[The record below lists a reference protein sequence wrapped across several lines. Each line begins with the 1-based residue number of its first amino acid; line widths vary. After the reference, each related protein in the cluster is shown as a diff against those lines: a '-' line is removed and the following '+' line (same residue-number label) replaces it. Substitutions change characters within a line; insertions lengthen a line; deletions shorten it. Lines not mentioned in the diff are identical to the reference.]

1 MFFHIIRGISAT
13 DRIFAVIRDLAGSNK
28 TVKIA
33 DVIERCV
40 DKGFKPDQ
48 VDACI
53 EEYENLNVWQVNQ
66 VRTKLTFM

>member
-1 MFFHIIRGISAT
+1 MKHVLCRGISAT
-13 DRIFAVIRDLAGSNK
+13 DRIFAIVRDLAGSST

-48 VDACI
+48 VTSSFCKAI
-53 EEYENLNVWQVNQ
+53 IL
-66 VRTKLTFM
+66 

>member
-1 MFFHIIRGISAT
+1 M
-13 DRIFAVIRDLAGSNK
+13 RDLAGSNQ

-48 VDACI
+48 VS
-53 EEYENLNVWQVNQ
+53 YEPLAFSVSHAARVAGTVQMGYHVTVKGRLKEGWVFSQ
-66 VRTKLTFM
+66 